1 MGNGRE
7 KETLNLVGNYLPLT
21 IFFKIYFL
29 IFICCNKYKMSEG
42 SIPNLISLS
51 QIPVNFLQS
60 VETDLLEPVV
70 FNQGSATA
78 DGFTRFTLQN
88 KGFLHSHSKVFLSV
102 QSGAGVTNGYFTPTI
117 GIGQVIKKAVLK
129 IGNKTLNE
137 VSAWDGLFAAKST
150 LIKSE
155 NNLERE
161 LYTTGRCMNE
171 QFIYNASSDTQ
182 ASSYGLDNGLEYGTA
197 TTEVGLAMPTWAK
210 MDTTKPAESPTFSV
224 DLSDLFPFLKVNQ
237 LPLYMITEPINIELT
252 FYPTVNHRLQI
263 ASTDT
268 ASAPALIRRQD
279 IKFCADY
286 VFYGESDE
294 MERFADANKDMS
306 FSFVDYRLIEATV
319 TPATLA
325 SGIIRNLGMANRI
338 VPRIITAV
346 TDDVS
351 ADELAIISRANS
363 LSPDLTAGVPG
374 VVKYNIRYNDRYE
387 FSRDVVNTAR
397 LFSILTDSEGVPFIS
412 RAGYSHQKDEI
423 TDQTLEGRVQSDSL
437 QGSFFY
443 LGTRLT
449 GGRVGQRGL
458 ELHLSGDFPND
469 VTVLRSYAEYLR
481 VARLSGGM
489 MDIFNA

>member
-1 MGNGRE
+1 
-7 KETLNLVGNYLPLT
+7 
-21 IFFKIYFL
+21 
-29 IFICCNKYKMSEG
+29 MSDG

-171 QFIYNASSDTQ
+171 QFIYNIDSDTQ
-182 ASSYGLDNGLEYGTA
+182 AATYGLDNGLEYGAAGKAVDTN
-197 TTEVGLAMPTWAK
+197 LAMPTWAK
-210 MDTTKPAESPTFSV
+210 MDGSKPTESPTFSV

-252 FYPTVNHRLQI
+252 FYPTVNERLQI
-263 ASTDT
+263 SQPDEA
-268 ASAPALIRRQD
+268 AGAGQPALIRRQD

-294 MERFADANKDMS
+294 MERFADANRDMS

-319 TPATLA
+319 TDATLA
-325 SGIIRNLGMANRI
+325 TGIIRNLGMANRI